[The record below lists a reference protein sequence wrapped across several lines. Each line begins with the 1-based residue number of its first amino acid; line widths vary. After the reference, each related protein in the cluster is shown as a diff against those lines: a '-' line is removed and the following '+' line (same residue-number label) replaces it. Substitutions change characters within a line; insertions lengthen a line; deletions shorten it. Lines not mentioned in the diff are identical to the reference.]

1 MPFKRLNYLIKSFIE
16 KPAGSIIIS
25 YIGIIL
31 LGAILLMPPYAN
43 ADGNWLAF
51 INALF
56 TATSAICVT
65 GLIVVDTAT
74 AFTPIGQII
83 ILVLIQIGGLGI
95 MIISYFGTYL
105 MRRKTSIKDKKTIQF
120 LLDEQ
125 DTKKISK
132 TIVDIFKITILFE
145 FIGAVLLF
153 FKFNDSFGNT
163 PKTLLFSMFHS
174 ISAFCNAGFALFSD
188 SMEGFKSSLL
198 INGVIASLIIL
209 GGISFIVITDIKELI
224 FSLIKNKFFNKPREK
239 IKLSVNTKVVLISS
253 GFLILTGMIMIYAF
267 EHKANLIQYKLPTQY
282 LGAFFQ
288 SVTLR
293 TAGFNT
299 IPIGQLQLATL
310 LIMVL
315 YMFIG
320 GASGSTAGG
329 IKVNTFSI
337 IYAYIRSV
345 FTGKDHT
352 IILNHHLKKGLINRA
367 FLLLTLSLLTVF
379 VGTLILSFTEPFNFE
394 RLLFEATSAFGTV
407 GLSTGITFDLS
418 LLGKIT
424 IIILMYIGRLGPLTL
439 MIGLSQQRA
448 RHNIKYPTGKIMI
461 G

>member
-1 MPFKRLNYLIKSFIE
+1 MPLKKINYFIQSFIE
-16 KPAGSIIIS
+16 KPAGSIILS

-31 LGAILLMPPYAN
+31 LGAIFLMPPFSN
-43 ADGNWLAF
+43 ADGNWLPF
-51 INALF
+51 IDALF
-56 TATSAICVT
+56 TSTSAICVT

-74 AFTPIGQII
+74 AFTPIGQIV
-83 ILVLIQIGGLGI
+83 ILILIQIGGLGI
-95 MIISYFGTYL
+95 MIISFFGTYM
-105 MRRKTSIKDKKTIQF
+105 MRRKTSLKDKMTIQF

-125 DTKKISK
+125 NTKKLSS
-132 TIVDIFKITILFE
+132 TIVNIVKITVIFELIGAILLYLKFSDSLGHSPRTILF
-145 FIGAVLLF
+145 
-153 FKFNDSFGNT
+153 SF
-163 PKTLLFSMFHS
+163 FHS

-198 INGVIASLIIL
+198 INGVISSLIIL
-209 GGISFIVITDIKELI
+209 GGISFIVITDVKELL
-224 FSLIKNKFFNKPREK
+224 FSTIGNKFFNKARKK
-239 IKLSVNTKVVLISS
+239 IKLSINTKVVLIAS
-253 GFLILTGMIMIYAF
+253 GFLILSGMLLIYAI
-267 EHKANLIQYKLPTQY
+267 EHRSNLIQFDLPTQY
-282 LGAFFQ
+282 LSAFFQ

-337 IYAYIRSV
+337 IYAYIKSI
-345 FTGKDHT
+345 FTGKSHT
-352 IILNHHLKKGLINRA
+352 IILDHHLKKGLINRA
-367 FLLLTLSLLTVF
+367 FLLLVLSLLAVF
-379 VGTLILSFTEPFNFE
+379 TGTLILSMVEPFNFE
-394 RLLFEATSAFGTV
+394 RLLFEVTSAFGTV

-418 LLGKIT
+418 LMGKIT

-439 MIGLSQQRA
+439 MIGLSRKASKQ
-448 RHNIKYPTGKIMI
+448 NIKYPTGKIMI

>member
-1 MPFKRLNYLIKSFIE
+1 MPIKRINYLIKSFIE
-16 KPAGSIIIS
+16 KPAGSIILS
-25 YIGIIL
+25 YMGIIFT
-31 LGAILLMPPYAN
+31 GALFLMPPYAN
-43 ADGNWLAF
+43 SDGNWLSF

-56 TATSAICVT
+56 TSTSAICVT

-83 ILVLIQIGGLGI
+83 ILILIQTGGLGI

-105 MRRKTSIKDKKTIQF
+105 MRRETSLKDKMTIQF

-125 DTKKISK
+125 DTAKISK
-132 TIVDIFKITILFE
+132 TIINIFAITILFE
-145 FIGAVLLF
+145 LIGAVLLYT
-153 FKFNDSFGNT
+153 KFSANFGHT
-163 PKTLLFSMFHS
+163 PRAILFSVFHS

-188 SMEGFKSSLL
+188 SMEGFKSNLL
-198 INGVIASLIIL
+198 INSVISSLIIL
-209 GGISFIVITDIKELI
+209 GGISFVVITDIKDVI
-224 FSLIKNKFFNKPREK
+224 FSFLGNKLFNKTRHK

-253 GFLILTGMIMIYAF
+253 GFLIISGMFLIYLI
-267 EHKANLIQYKLPTQY
+267 EHRTNLIQFDLPTQY
-282 LGAFFQ
+282 LSAFFQ

-310 LIMVL
+310 LIMIL

-337 IYAYIRSV
+337 IYAYIKSI
-345 FTGKDHT
+345 FKGKSHT

-367 FLLLTLSLLTVF
+367 FLLLCLSLLTVF
-379 VGTLILSFTEPFNFE
+379 SGTLLLSITEAFNFE
-394 RLLFEATSAFGTV
+394 RLLFEAMSAFGTV

-418 LLGKIT
+418 MAGKII

-439 MIGLSQQRA
+439 MIGLSQKSSST
-448 RHNIKYPTGKIMI
+448 NIKYPTGKIMI